1 MIASKYIESEGKNM
15 TKAMKKIGYM
25 IVKIGKRG
33 ITVCLFNES
42 EEDLKW
48 ACDACA
54 FKELRLFLVLK
65 MKTATNTFQKK
76 IEC

>member
-1 MIASKYIESEGKNM
+1 M

-54 FKELRLFLVLK
+54 FKGVEIVPCFEDEHGNKYISKEDRMLNV
-65 MKTATNTFQKK
+65 
-76 IEC
+76 